1 MQSRYEQPLR
11 IPSSVTS
18 SRNWVG
24 SDRGR
29 GLGKFRDFGD
39 FPAQVDLYPD
49 PIALGD
55 LLLFQHRGIGQRER
69 PGLSIHR
76 LECDRPL
83 GLIDTDDRTSKRG
96 GGLTGKD
103 HRQCGPEQTDCCEFD
118 PSFFHGAPRRYR
130 NGRACALSQHRQ
142 PSTASQNERAIW

>member
-1 MQSRYEQPLR
+1 MQSRYEQPLS

-55 LLLFQHRGIGQRER
+55 LLLFQHRGIGQCER
-69 PGLSIHR
+69 PGLPGHR

-83 GLIDTDDRTSKRG
+83 GLINTHNRTSKCCCG
-96 GGLTGKD
+96 FTGKNY
-103 HRQCGPEQTDCCEFD
+103 HQRGPEQGDCCEFD